1 MQIAKTGENEDWKTP
16 EAKTEETEALIAFLG
31 RSLYGNEPATSPH
44 GGSAEDRRAPRPP
57 APDERILALAEREGL
72 QALFYWL
79 LHDAFPK
86 QAVRFQAHYQAKSA
100 WALKQEHHRNRLFR
114 LLEDARIPFL
124 PIKGADLAW
133 RVYPL
138 PALRWSCDWDVLV
151 RKKDMRAFC
160 DLLERDGWICPVDSL
175 SDHHLGLR
183 RKKDLALEPHFLLPN
198 LELADEDFVWTNS
211 SPAEPDSSRRTLNPE
226 LNLIMLFQ
234 HDAIN
239 RYQTSNLVKLLLDV
253 FFLLKR
259 DPPDWEKVARLCIEL
274 KVPHPGLLLHAFP
287 EFFPERLRPAIPPS
301 GEVVSALRR
310 ILLTRHDFHERQ
322 NEIEMHESPLRRA
335 WWKRRLQR
343 LSDENLRW
351 KYGLPA
357 NCGRRALLLCR
368 LKDVAAKARFFVAHL
383 FRAPEPELK
392 RHLQDT
398 DLIAESWRA
407 LRSGKKRG

>member
-1 MQIAKTGENEDWKTP
+1 MKASATNAED
-16 EAKTEETEALIAFLG
+16 AEALIAFLG
-31 RSLYGNEPATSPH
+31 RSLYGNEQDGLDSGETAISVCSDATKIQ
-44 GGSAEDRRAPRPP
+44 RAPRPS
-57 APDERILALAEREGL
+57 APDERILALAEKKGL
-72 QALFYWL
+72 QAVFYWL
-79 LHDAFPK
+79 LHDAAPK
-86 QAVRFQAHYQAKSA
+86 QAARFQAHYQAKSA
-100 WALKQEHHRNRLFR
+100 WALKQEHHRKRLFQ

-138 PALRWSCDWDVLV
+138 PALRWSCDWDILV

-160 DLLERDGWICPVDSL
+160 DLLDRDGWNCPIDSL

-198 LELADEDFVWTNS
+198 LELANEEFIWTRS
-211 SPAEPDSSRRTLNPE
+211 RPAEPNSFRRLLDPE

-253 FFLLKR
+253 FFLLKQ
-259 DPPDWEKVARLCIEL
+259 DPPDWKEVARLCVEL
-274 KVPHPGLLLHAFP
+274 HVPHPGLLLHAFP
-287 EFFPERLRPAIPPS
+287 EFFPKHLRPELPKS
-301 GEVVSALRR
+301 DEVVSALRR

-335 WWKRRLQR
+335 WWKRRLHR

-351 KYGLPA
+351 KYGLPED
-357 NCGRRALLLCR
+357 CGRRTLLLFR
-368 LKDVAAKARFFVAHL
+368 LKDIAAKMRFFLSHL
-383 FRAPEPELK
+383 LCAPEPELK
-392 RHLQDT
+392 RHLQTT
-398 DLIAESWRA
+398 DMIANSWRT
-407 LRSGKKRG
+407 LRSGEKRD